1 MLPGRSAATLDL
13 IGRAISIGGM
23 LLLLAG
29 AIVAVAARPPVVAVI
44 VVAVALLAALAL
56 GQVYR
61 SLGARRARAEAAEG
75 YSTLNDVAG
84 YDFRDGRTGALI
96 RSRDEPP
103 MANPSARIYDAVR
116 RRSDDEK

>member
-13 IGRAISIGGM
+13 IGRVISIGGA

-29 AIVAVAARPPVVAVI
+29 AIAAAVARPPIPAVVVVSAI
-44 VVAVALLAALAL
+44 VVAVLAV

-61 SLGARRARAEAAEG
+61 SKGARRARDEAAEG
-75 YSTLNDVAG
+75 YSTLVDAAG
-84 YDFRDGRTGALI
+84 FDFRDGRTGALI

-116 RRSDDEK
+116 RRSDD